1 MRRAVTDLS
10 MPPAA
15 ASPCSH
21 RAGFPPVFLCVFCCR
36 SPALTYALAS
46 APFAIQQ
53 SPDSPT
59 HTVTVLDGT
68 GAVVQSLS
76 VPEDRYIWHAM
87 EEASGGRLPSSCR
100 HGCCTTCA
108 VRVTSGEVDQ
118 REALGLLRQMR
129 EAGYALLCVS
139 KPRSDITCVLQK
151 EDEVYVKQFG
161 DSFEQGGVE
170 WGGVLGPDED

>member
-1 MRRAVTDLS
+1 M
-10 MPPAA
+10 
-15 ASPCSH
+15 
-21 RAGFPPVFLCVFCCR
+21 CVFCWR
-36 SPALTYALAS
+36 SPTLPDALATAPS
-46 APFAIQQ
+46 ATQQ
-53 SPDSPT
+53 SPDAPT
-59 HTVTVLDGT
+59 HTVTVLDGA
-68 GAVVQSLS
+68 GAVVQTLA

-129 EAGYALLCVS
+129 EVGYALLCVS
-139 KPRSDITCVLQK
+139 KPRSDITCVLQE

-161 DSFEQGGVE
+161 DTFEQGGVE